1 MFRKLQEWTLK
12 TIFLKQMMRYV
23 EISIKERSRE
33 NTLDVV
39 KVVGEDDEQ
48 SIEAESQR
56 DGFLEAEDSYRKQ
69 QEVKCSKV
77 VGEQM
82 VWGLSHCLRGE
93 ELGLHPESNRKPS
106 HALLK

>member
-56 DGFLEAEDSYRKQ
+56 DGFLEAEDSY
-69 QEVKCSKV
+69 
-77 VGEQM
+77 
-82 VWGLSHCLRGE
+82 
-93 ELGLHPESNRKPS
+93 
-106 HALLK
+106 